1 MQNCA
6 VSGFVAVSVAA
17 AIIVPLTYGAHGQE
31 KPSERNVATV
41 NQTDINQSIDRAD
54 ARIAIVKADLLLSP
68 EQAQHWSVLASAL
81 HDIAV
86 QRAKSWVASRD
97 LQTGRAASKSPITLD
112 SKERDATL
120 KRGARE
126 DRVDDID
133 EMRKKADAFTIQ
145 AAYLRQIADAAQP
158 LYDTLDDSQ
167 RHRLVQFIREDLKAD
182 ATEDRRGWHH

>member
-54 ARIAIVKADLLLSP
+54 ARIAVVKADLRLSP

-126 DRVDDID
+126 DNRRAGMSSRPSSSATTASVIFFF
-133 EMRKKADAFTIQ
+133 ALSIV
-145 AAYLRQIADAAQP
+145 
-158 LYDTLDDSQ
+158 S
-167 RHRLVQFIREDLKAD
+167 IRPS
-182 ATEDRRGWHH
+182 RS

>member
-1 MQNCA
+1 MQKCIM
-6 VSGFVAVSVAA
+6 SGFVAAGVAA

-31 KPSERNVATV
+31 TPTESNVATI
-41 NQTDINQSIDRAD
+41 DQSADRAD
-54 ARIAIVKADLLLSP
+54 ARIAILKADLRLSP
-68 EQAQHWSVLASAL
+68 EQAKHWSGLASAL

-86 QRAKSWVASRD
+86 RRAKTWVASRD

-120 KRGARE
+120 ERRARE

-158 LYDTLDDSQ
+158 LYDTLDDRQ
-167 RHRLVQFIREDLKAD
+167 RHRLVQFVREDLKANAID
-182 ATEDRRGWHH
+182 DRRGRHHSL